1 MNKKI
6 LVIIGGRGIG
16 DLIYHLPLLRSL
28 YKTYKKKLFILSNKI
43 NKASQVYKNENFYKK
58 IISFDNERYNLIKT
72 IKKIFILKNKIN
84 KFNPDLIIVTS
95 NTKRLVFPVLL
106 SNAKEK
112 KIMGTGNFFFN
123 KDNSLNQL
131 KVSEQIIK
139 FTNSLNLKKVHSSFF
154 LNNNYKSYNKK
165 KKIFFNIDSHHD
177 QNNWDLSNFI
187 FIIKKLINTHKI
199 FVNFSPNKNYLINFF
214 PEEIKISSNIEF
226 TYKKT
231 ISEIIEIINDCNCI
245 IGNESGPICL
255 AASLKKKVHAL
266 YIPLYTKPESAIIN
280 QRSKYYNVD
289 KISSKRI
296 IQKILK
302 SI

>member
-43 NKASQVYKNENFYKK
+43 NKASQVYKNENFYEK
-58 IISFDNERYNLIKT
+58 IVSFDNERYSLIKT
-72 IKKIFILKNKIN
+72 IKKIFVLKNKIN
-84 KFNPDLIIVTS
+84 KFNSDLIIVTS

-112 KIMGTGNFFFN
+112 KIMGIENLFLN
-123 KDNSLNQL
+123 KDNSLNQF
-131 KVSEQIIK
+131 KVSEQIIQ

-154 LNNNYKSYNKK
+154 LNQKKKNYKKK

-177 QNNWDLSNFI
+177 QNNWDLNNFI
-187 FIIKKLINTHKI
+187 FLIKKLIKTHKI

-266 YIPLYTKPESAIIN
+266 YIPLYTKPESSIIN
-280 QRSKYYNVD
+280 RRSKYYNVD
-289 KISSKRI
+289 KISSKLI